1 MGAEVPVNYVAQ
13 LSGNRNLK
21 SLDSYK
27 AASVDR
33 QRKMSLIL
41 SHSGEQSTQSSS
53 VSSLVQESST
63 VLVNLPKLL
72 ILTRHFNQ
80 EISQALAS
88 ARLKAVL
95 SRLTFTVKK
104 KEAHSPQSPR
114 KRRIII
120 SDDSDSD

>member
-13 LSGNRNLK
+13 LSGHRNLK

-27 AASVDR
+27 AESVDH

-41 SHSGEQSTQSSS
+41 RHSGEQSTQSSS

-63 VLVNLPKLL
+63 VPVNLPKLL

-80 EISQALAS
+80 EFSQALAS

-95 SRLTFTVKK
+95 SR
-104 KEAHSPQSPR
+104 
-114 KRRIII
+114 
-120 SDDSDSD
+120 